1 MLPFRLIG
9 IEGDMKPA
17 LYTSAKLSLF
27 IGLLAS
33 SVQAA
38 PPAAPGKGPF
48 QRDLLG
54 VYSYTQKQVL
64 DLLEAM
70 PQKKFDWR
78 PAPGVRS
85 VAETYLH
92 IAFANYGMV
101 KMATGKEPPAESGW
115 SMDPAK
121 WDKKTKDKAEIKK
134 VLEDSFAFAH
144 SAIGALPDADLDK
157 KVNFFGNETTVRS
170 VLIILTSHLNEHL
183 GQSVAYA
190 RANKITPPWSKG
202 DKDHMPAKKE

>member
-1 MLPFRLIG
+1 
-9 IEGDMKPA
+9 MKNIQTA
-17 LYTSAKLSLF
+17 TAILSLS

-33 SVQAA
+33 HAYAA
-38 PPAAPGKGPF
+38 SPVAPGKGPF

-64 DLLEAM
+64 DLVEAM

-92 IAFANYGMV
+92 MAFANYGMV
-101 KMATGKEPPAESGW
+101 KMATGQQPPASSGW
-115 SMDPAK
+115 EMDPAK
-121 WDKKTKDKAEIKK
+121 WEKKTKDKAEVKK
-134 VLEDSFAFAH
+134 ILEDSFAFAH
-144 SAIGALPDADLDK
+144 SAIEGVTDSTLDK
-157 KVNFFGNETTVRS
+157 NVNFFGNEMTVRA
-170 VLIILTSHLNEHL
+170 VLIVLASHLNEHL

-190 RANKITPPWSKG
+190 RMNKVAPPWSKS